1 MTDDEPTETLADIQP
16 TEPLADLLPPA
27 AGLAPGVMA
36 ANTAETT
43 EVAADAQVPATG
55 AASEASAG
63 PRPRTR
69 WAGIVWGIALA
80 ALASAGIWLASGAG
94 RLDDLSTWVGDLSP
108 AAAVG
113 YGVLAVGAL
122 LLITGLVGLLRRA
135 QRALSDRASSF
146 VG

>member
-16 TEPLADLLPPA
+16 TEPPADLRPPA
-27 AGLAPGVMA
+27 AGLTPGVVA
-36 ANTAETT
+36 AETAEAA
-43 EVAADAQVPATG
+43 EVAADVRMPATG
-55 AASEASAG
+55 AVAGASPG

-80 ALASAGIWLASGAG
+80 TLASAGVWLASGPR